1 MTTFTETAQTKRK
14 KKDVKL
20 VGVDIDLIAEGGIPK
35 LKDGE
40 FGPFKVE
47 FISHRGSKIPPGF
60 VSPDLLMVNS
70 YHCRFM
76 ATRDIT
82 DAEVCR
88 FLGEL
93 SKKGWRWS
101 AAQNL
106 WKYDGEAGH
115 PKAYCS

>member
-1 MTTFTETAQTKRK
+1 MATFTETAKTTR

-20 VGVDIDLIAEGGIPK
+20 VGVDIDLLAEEGIPK
-35 LKDGE
+35 FTDGE

-47 FISHRGSKIPPGF
+47 FISRRGSKTPPGF

-76 ATRDIT
+76 ANRDIT
-82 DAEVCR
+82 NAEVSA